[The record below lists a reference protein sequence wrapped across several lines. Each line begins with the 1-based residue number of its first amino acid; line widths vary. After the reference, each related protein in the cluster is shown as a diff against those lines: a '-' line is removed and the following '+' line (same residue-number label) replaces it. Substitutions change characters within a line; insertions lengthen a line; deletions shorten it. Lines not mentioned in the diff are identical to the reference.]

1 MIRRLARRAALA
13 ALLAIVFPIPAWASD
28 RFIEYLYIDA
38 NEGGSSGGHVAV
50 RVDDDVFH
58 FEYRRPGMLVLRR
71 EPFTAFRHDYT
82 GLDNRTIEASRIPV
96 SEATFRLV
104 RERFRRRHFVQRRQ
118 LEQLDTLRTE
128 RRILEQMLQ
137 RHVDVDGAGFFS
149 GDDSAPDPALAALR
163 QQVIDRYG
171 PTFLTERA
179 ETLRRRLAALDRA
192 EVPDPP
198 LGASVDETGA
208 PAYGFAR
215 RYRDTLTALTALE
228 VLETA
233 RPLRPEV
240 TITAAANALRLDAD
254 EALRVQRL
262 SGALTAS
269 LVRLLDS
276 PRPDWGFPLLLGMA
290 RLATLART
298 HESGQWVFLDAFSRN
313 ADVIERARVP
323 GRPELIAAMLT
334 DAQSAL
340 DIARGRLSS
349 AVRSDGT
356 FDERGFADFEEAGN
370 RIAEIR
376 RALDDGRDV
385 RLPYFLILPAGSGRR
400 PAVLAPSPATLVE
413 RIVAAREREEAY
425 SRVLERLYG
434 YQLITRNC
442 VSELLAE
449 LDAALLGAR
458 VDVDAS
464 PNFVPALSA
473 LVVKER
479 YGVSEIVRIPSH
491 RRARLARL
499 YERENALRV
508 FVRESNTIT
517 STLYWRNSRDSTF
530 LFFTDDVV
538 VTRPV
543 FGAVN
548 LVTGVAASAVG
559 LVTAPFDRGKR
570 LRAGLRGAF
579 FSLPELVF
587 QNIRKGSFQYVG
599 QAAATDPD
607 IWH

>member
-1 MIRRLARRAALA
+1 MDQRLA
-13 ALLAIVFPIPAWASD
+13 VKTK
-28 RFIEYLYIDA
+28 
-38 NEGGSSGGHVAV
+38 V
-50 RVDDDVFH
+50 
-58 FEYRRPGMLVLRR
+58 
-71 EPFTAFRHDYT
+71 
-82 GLDNRTIEASRIPV
+82 
-96 SEATFRLV
+96 
-104 RERFRRRHFVQRRQ
+104 
-118 LEQLDTLRTE
+118 
-128 RRILEQMLQ
+128 
-137 RHVDVDGAGFFS
+137 
-149 GDDSAPDPALAALR
+149 
-163 QQVIDRYG
+163 
-171 PTFLTERA
+171 
-179 ETLRRRLAALDRA
+179 
-192 EVPDPP
+192 
-198 LGASVDETGA
+198 
-208 PAYGFAR
+208 
-215 RYRDTLTALTALE
+215 
-228 VLETA
+228 
-233 RPLRPEV
+233 
-240 TITAAANALRLDAD
+240 
-254 EALRVQRL
+254 
-262 SGALTAS
+262 
-269 LVRLLDS
+269 
-276 PRPDWGFPLLLGMA
+276 A

-323 GRPELIAAMLT
+323 GRSELIATMLT

-400 PAVLAPSPATLVE
+400 PAVLAPSPATLVD

>member
-1 MIRRLARRAALA
+1 M
-13 ALLAIVFPIPAWASD
+13 
-28 RFIEYLYIDA
+28 
-38 NEGGSSGGHVAV
+38 
-50 RVDDDVFH
+50 
-58 FEYRRPGMLVLRR
+58 
-71 EPFTAFRHDYT
+71 
-82 GLDNRTIEASRIPV
+82 
-96 SEATFRLV
+96 
-104 RERFRRRHFVQRRQ
+104 
-118 LEQLDTLRTE
+118 
-128 RRILEQMLQ
+128 
-137 RHVDVDGAGFFS
+137 
-149 GDDSAPDPALAALR
+149 
-163 QQVIDRYG
+163 
-171 PTFLTERA
+171 
-179 ETLRRRLAALDRA
+179 
-192 EVPDPP
+192 PDPP

-323 GRPELIAAMLT
+323 GRPELIATMLT

-400 PAVLAPSPATLVE
+400 PAVLAPSPATLVD

>member
-1 MIRRLARRAALA
+1 
-13 ALLAIVFPIPAWASD
+13 
-28 RFIEYLYIDA
+28 
-38 NEGGSSGGHVAV
+38 
-50 RVDDDVFH
+50 
-58 FEYRRPGMLVLRR
+58 
-71 EPFTAFRHDYT
+71 
-82 GLDNRTIEASRIPV
+82 
-96 SEATFRLV
+96 
-104 RERFRRRHFVQRRQ
+104 
-118 LEQLDTLRTE
+118 
-128 RRILEQMLQ
+128 
-137 RHVDVDGAGFFS
+137 
-149 GDDSAPDPALAALR
+149 
-163 QQVIDRYG
+163 
-171 PTFLTERA
+171 
-179 ETLRRRLAALDRA
+179 
-192 EVPDPP
+192 
-198 LGASVDETGA
+198 
-208 PAYGFAR
+208 
-215 RYRDTLTALTALE
+215 
-228 VLETA
+228 
-233 RPLRPEV
+233 
-240 TITAAANALRLDAD
+240 
-254 EALRVQRL
+254 
-262 SGALTAS
+262 
-269 LVRLLDS
+269 
-276 PRPDWGFPLLLGMA
+276 
-290 RLATLART
+290 
-298 HESGQWVFLDAFSRN
+298 
-313 ADVIERARVP
+313 
-323 GRPELIAAMLT
+323 MLT

-400 PAVLAPSPATLVE
+400 PAVLAPSPATLVD

-538 VTRPV
+538 VIRPV